1 MIKQTDTQNHREN
14 AMNSPHD
21 DSAVPFNPEQLSPS
35 TEQEPV
41 NPARRAW
48 IKSIGKKA
56 TYTAPTLVA
65 ITLTHKALG
74 QGFGSPPPPPSG
86 SPRSFRPR

>member
-1 MIKQTDTQNHREN
+1 
-14 AMNSPHD
+14 MNSHHD
-21 DSAVPFNPEQLSPS
+21 DPVVPSNPEQPSPS

-41 NPARRAW
+41 NPARRKW
-48 IKSIGKKA
+48 IKTISKKA

-74 QGFGSPPPPPSG
+74 QNFGSPPPPPPG
-86 SPRSFRPR
+86 APKSFRPR